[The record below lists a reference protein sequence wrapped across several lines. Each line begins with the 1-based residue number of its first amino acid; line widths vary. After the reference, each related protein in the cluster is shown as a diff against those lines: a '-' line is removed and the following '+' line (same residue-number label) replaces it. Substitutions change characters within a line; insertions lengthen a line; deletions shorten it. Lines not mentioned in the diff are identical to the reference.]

1 MSQALVTHDLGR
13 RYRRTWALR
22 NCSVE
27 IPEGS
32 VAGLVGPNGAG
43 KTTLLHLAV
52 GLLCPTTG
60 SVEVYGQ
67 SVGPKVLPRI
77 GFVAQDKPL
86 YSGFTV
92 EEMLRMGAAL
102 NPRWDGADVERRL
115 DELGIPR
122 HQRVGK
128 LSGGHHA
135 QVALALALGKR
146 PDLLLLDEPI
156 AHLDPLARREFLQV
170 VMAEVA
176 AGDVTVVLSS
186 HVVADLDRVCDH
198 LVLLSA
204 SRVQLSAPVDELLR
218 THRLVVGPR
227 ISEANAL
234 RGFDVVQ
241 ATHEGR
247 QTTAVV
253 RGTGGVVD
261 PAWSTR
267 ATTLEELVLAHMS
280 SGAGAWPTPTWS
292 QVPA

>member
-1 MSQALVTHDLGR
+1 
-13 RYRRTWALR
+13 LR

-122 HQRVGK
+122 HRRVGK

-253 RGTGGVVD
+253 RGTAAVVD

-280 SGAGAWPTPTWS
+280 SGAGARPTPTWS